1 MPTKAKKAAEPKSP
15 KLGRIKITIRT
26 ADGHFIE
33 VTQPKATLAMEKDAR
48 TLANFLTY
56 GVRQ

>member
-1 MPTKAKKAAEPKSP
+1 MTYRAKKPQAP

-33 VTQPKATLAMEKDAR
+33 VTQPKATPAMEKYAR